1 MNITFTSKKGRS
13 TISNSIDIEGLQ
25 DEEDLQEVILE
36 FFYFL
41 RELGANIPEEILEE
55 IESYDGSD

>member
-13 TISNSIDIEGLQ
+13 TISNSIDVEGLQ

-41 RELGANIPEEILEE
+41 RELGANIPEELLEE

>member
-13 TISNSIDIEGLQ
+13 TISNSIDVEGLQ
-25 DEEDLQEVILE
+25 DDEDLQEVILE

-41 RELGANIPEEILEE
+41 RELGANIPEELLEE

>member
-13 TISNSIDIEGLQ
+13 TISNSIDVEGLQ
-25 DEEDLQEVILE
+25 DEEDLQEVFLE

-41 RELGANIPEEILEE
+41 QELGANIPEELLEE